1 MTQQEFNNLSKRYL
15 EGITTKEEDRILN
28 EWLNKL
34 PQTSET
40 NLSFTQKERFE
51 KRIWTK
57 IYNHI
62 SPNNSIYF
70 SKWLWVSGMAACLM
84 IGFVW
89 FNAVKNDKSNI
100 PISLRGNTL
109 EKVGIEL
116 KNTTQSE
123 QEVKLDDGTIILLKQ
138 NSSIVYDKSF
148 NQINR
153 TVFLK
158 GEAFFKVKRNP
169 AKPFIVHTGGLIT
182 EVLGTSFR
190 IKPNTKTHVIEVV
203 VSTGKVS
210 VYSEKGNK
218 KDERNGVILTPNQK
232 VIFDVASKNIVP
244 SIVENPIPINALV
257 AEKEQFFFKSSPLQ
271 NVLNTLSEVYGIEF
285 IITNPKAKE
294 CQITADLNGLSM
306 FIQLELICKSIDA
319 SYEKRGTTVFINGES
334 CQ

>member
-1 MTQQEFNNLSKRYL
+1 MTQQEFNILSKRYL
-15 EGITTKEEDRILN
+15 EGKTTVIEDAILD
-28 EWLNKL
+28 EWLNTL
-34 PQTSET
+34 PKTSDS
-40 NLSFTQKERFE
+40 NLSPKQKEIVE
-51 KRIWTK
+51 HRIWTK
-57 IYNHI
+57 IYKQI
-62 SPNNSIYF
+62 KLNNSVIL
-70 SKWLWVSGMAACLM
+70 SKWLWVSGMAACLVL
-84 IGFVW
+84 GFMW
-89 FNAVKNDKSNI
+89 LNTSNTIKNNVR
-100 PISLRGNTL
+100 ISLEKNNL

-123 QEVKLDDGTIILLKQ
+123 QEVKLNDGTIILLKQ

-169 AKPFIVHTGGLIT
+169 SKPFIVHTAGLIT

-190 IKPNTKTHVIEVV
+190 IKPNDNTKVIEVV

-210 VYSEKGNK
+210 VYSEKGNE
-218 KDERNGVILTPNQK
+218 KDERNGVILMPNQK
-232 VIFDVASKNIVP
+232 VVFDVESKNIIP
-244 SIVENPIPINALV
+244 SIVENPIPINAFS
-257 AEKEQFFFKSSPLQ
+257 AEKEQFFFKSTPLQ

-285 IITNPKAKE
+285 IITNPKAKD

-306 FIQLELICKSIDA
+306 FMQLELICKSIDA
-319 SYEKRGTTVFINGES
+319 SYEKRGTAVFINGEG

>member
-15 EGITTKEEDRILN
+15 DGKTTEEEDEILN
-28 EWLNKL
+28 KWLNTL
-34 PQTSET
+34 PQTSDLT
-40 NLSFTQKERFE
+40 LSSIRKDVIEN
-51 KRIWTK
+51 RIWTK
-57 IYNHI
+57 ILNRI
-62 SPNNSIYF
+62 RPKNFIF
-70 SKWLWVSGMAACLM
+70 FPKGLWVSGIAACVIL
-84 IGFVW
+84 GFLW
-89 FNAVKNDKSNI
+89 FNPSKIGKNNFPTSSEEN
-100 PISLRGNTL
+100 NL

-116 KNTTQSE
+116 KNTTRSE

-153 TVFLK
+153 TVFLR

-169 AKPFIVHTGGLIT
+169 LKPFIVHAGGLIT

-190 IKPNTKTHVIEVV
+190 IKPNDKTNVIEVV

-210 VYSEKGNK
+210 VYSEKSNK

-232 VIFDVASKNIVP
+232 VVFDVESKNIIS
-244 SIVENPIPINALV
+244 SIVENPIPINTFLT
-257 AEKEQFFFKSSPLQ
+257 EKEQFFFKSTPLQ

-285 IITNPKAKE
+285 IITNPEAKE

-306 FIQLELICKSIDA
+306 FMQLELICKSIDA
-319 SYEKRGTTVFINGES
+319 TYEKRGTAVFINGEG